1 MAASTISVG
10 TEGRIAVFGDISGIL
25 VTVTATVTQY
35 TTASGGLPVDLAPVL
50 NDLSGGAPFSQPY
63 INPKDIVG
71 LIAIG
76 TVAAADAANGN
87 HFEPGDLAVGTPTFT
102 NPAVWPFAGGVAGSI
117 QPSQQLATCPA
128 TFRLWNGT
136 TELAN
141 ATITATVTFLLIIA
155 RGGTNS

>member
-25 VTVTATVTQY
+25 VTVTATATPY
-35 TTASGGLPVDLAPVL
+35 ATASGGMPIDLTGVL
-50 NDLSGGAPFSQPY
+50 NDLAGGAPFSQPY
-63 INPKDIVG
+63 LNPKDVVCLIPIATAVG
-71 LIAIG
+71 G
-76 TVAAADAANGN
+76 AAA
-87 HFEPGDLAVGTPTFT
+87 HFLPADLAVGTPTFT

-117 QPSQQLATCPA
+117 QPSQQLLTCPA

-136 TELAN
+136 TELADAN
-141 ATITATVTFLLIIA
+141 ITTVVSFLLIVA